1 MNTHHTNMSVRLKL
15 DHYLQALGENIG
27 TIGNADEVIRILK
40 NKWVEYEKVEDELK
54 IHLDEHYPEGANI
67 LRAID
72 KAQDRIITHIL
83 EICTIIIT
91 ENQKSNHAISRYDP
105 LARVDRMRMLAE
117 IKRRNQKQTY
127 MFKEEKD
134 AKRFARV
141 STGRPFESYH
151 RIGKRRGLAGVSAPC
166 EGSDAAFVFE

>member
-1 MNTHHTNMSVRLKL
+1 MHHTNMQIRLKL
-15 DHYLQALGENIG
+15 DHFLLALGENIG
-27 TIGNADEVIRILK
+27 TIGNADEIIRTLK
-40 NKWVEYEKVEDELK
+40 NKWVEYENIEDQLK
-54 IHLDEHYPEGANI
+54 SRLDEHYPEGSET

-72 KAQDRIITHIL
+72 KAQDRIIKHIL
-83 EICTIIIT
+83 EITAIILT
-91 ENQKSNHAISRYDP
+91 ENQKANRYLSRYDP

-117 IKRRNQKQTY
+117 IKMRNQKQTY

-134 AKRFARV
+134 AKRFVRV

-151 RIGKRRGLAGVSAPC
+151 RIGKRRGVADVSAPC

>member
-1 MNTHHTNMSVRLKL
+1 MHHTDMNVRMKL
-15 DHYLQALGENIG
+15 GHFLIALGENIG
-27 TIGNADEVIRILK
+27 TIGNTNTIIRKLKDEWPACD
-40 NKWVEYEKVEDELK
+40 NED
-54 IHLDEHYPEGANI
+54 
-67 LRAID
+67 LRA
-72 KAQDRIITHIL
+72 AQARIITDIIDVCIVIL
-83 EICTIIIT
+83 T

-127 MFKEEKD
+127 MFKEEED
-134 AKRFARV
+134 AKRFVRV

-151 RIGKRRGLAGVSAPC
+151 RIGKRCGLAGVSAPC